1 MEIKK
6 VKRMKMN
13 KKRGLLFIAVCMIIL
28 LMSKP
33 IQGEATDGGSNGNI
47 LGMEEKCKLMKQDF
61 MYLNEEIE
69 RLYKECE

>member
-6 VKRMKMN
+6 VKRVKMN
-13 KKRGLLFIAVCMIIL
+13 RKRGILLIAVCMML
-28 LMSKP
+28 LLISKP
-33 IQGEATDGGSNGNI
+33 IQGKAADGESNGNI

-61 MYLNEEIE
+61 VYLNEEIE

>member
-6 VKRMKMN
+6 VKRVKMN
-13 KKRGLLFIAVCMIIL
+13 RKRGILLIAVCMML
-28 LMSKP
+28 LLISKP
-33 IQGEATDGGSNGNI
+33 IQGKAANGESNGNI

-61 MYLNEEIE
+61 VYLNEEIE